1 MKKAGIILLSL
12 LMPLSTAFAEA
23 SKPLSVEL
31 LWQLKRI
38 GSPVVSSTGEH
49 IIAPVTEYDLKED
62 KGSTQLWRFD
72 GEGKNN
78 RAITAKGLKSASQY
92 SRQTAKPWPLS
103 ANVTMMT
110 RAKFTCYLWTARV
123 KPASS
128 RIYPPASMASS
139 GLASICILSAISFLS
154 RIGSK

>member
-1 MKKAGIILLSL
+1 MKKTGILLLCL
-12 LMPLSTAFAEA
+12 LMPFGSAFAEQ

-38 GSPVVSSTGEH
+38 GSPVVSPSGEH

-78 RAITAKGLKSASQY
+78 RAITVKGLKVSEPVFSPDGKTLIAESKLRIRSSACANA
-92 SRQTAKPWPLS
+92 RQVATVPRGRHVHPCQFAH
-103 ANVTMMT
+103 
-110 RAKFTCYLWTARV
+110 RV
-123 KPASS
+123 PG
-128 RIYPPASMASS
+128 RCPDLRVHQHTL
-139 GLASICILSAISFLS
+139 G
-154 RIGSK
+154 